1 MFPGYEKVVQDRNQ
15 MTVDDIVKEQ
25 DELQNEEDED
35 TAIVMFLI
43 LIEQLRI
50 TSNFQIFRSLDQ
62 KTLSYLWK
70 LTV

>member
-1 MFPGYEKVVQDRNQ
+1 

>member
-15 MTVDDIVKEQ
+15 MTVDDVVKEQ